1 MSSENFSSIPP
12 PPPPE
17 IAGSSVEIGA
27 LRIVVGY
34 LVVHSA
40 TVTGGPEKVKREV
53 DNIAEFCRDLV
64 KTMIVR
70 QDEPDE
76 EMVDRFR
83 RRVLQEVDA
92 FFSGIHFARPQ
103 S

>member
-1 MSSENFSSIPP
+1 MPMSPENFSPIPP

-17 IAGSSVEIGA
+17 IAGSSVEIAA

-40 TVTGGPEKVKREV
+40 TTGGPEKVKHEV
-53 DNIAEFCRDLV
+53 DNIAQFCRDLV
-64 KTMIVR
+64 KTMLVR

-92 FFSGIHFARPQ
+92 FFSGIVRSQRF
-103 S
+103 